1 MKSNK
6 PIVIIAGP
14 TASGKSSFAIEL
26 AKLLNGTIINFDS
39 MQVYSDLSILT
50 ARPNENDLS
59 LVPHK
64 LYGFISGSVR
74 CTSIFW
80 RNQAVK
86 EIKKVFSIDRVPI
99 LVGGTGLY
107 IKTLIDGITDIPA
120 SLTKYTNKAE
130 NLYKEIGNKNF
141 HNLVKKIDPI
151 ISEKIEINDY
161 QRLIRAYT
169 VWIQTKKT
177 LSEWQKNDSM
187 SKKIY
192 NNFLKIKLVP
202 ERKYLR
208 ENIKNRFIEMID
220 AGVIDEVKSISK
232 YDMSLPIMKAH
243 GLREILEYIE
253 GKKQLNTVVEEA
265 TNQINQYAKRQD
277 TWFRNKYN
285 SQYDIVDVQ
294 KDISDNCSNILSLY
308 HDMYK

>member
-14 TASGKSSFAIEL
+14 TASGKSTFAIEL

-50 ARPNENDLS
+50 ARPNDNDLS
-59 LVPHK
+59 IVPHK

-141 HNLVKKIDPI
+141 HNL
-151 ISEKIEINDY
+151 EIG
-161 QRLIRAYT
+161 RAH
-169 VWIQTKKT
+169 V
-177 LSEWQKNDSM
+177 
-187 SKKIY
+187 
-192 NNFLKIKLVP
+192 
-202 ERKYLR
+202 
-208 ENIKNRFIEMID
+208 
-220 AGVIDEVKSISK
+220 
-232 YDMSLPIMKAH
+232 
-243 GLREILEYIE
+243 
-253 GKKQLNTVVEEA
+253 
-265 TNQINQYAKRQD
+265 
-277 TWFRNKYN
+277 
-285 SQYDIVDVQ
+285 
-294 KDISDNCSNILSLY
+294 
-308 HDMYK
+308 